1 MSYHRSRVV
10 SPAAPV
16 DQLVIF
22 VPRRNGDA
30 LLGFEVASEFGI
42 HERALDSPEGIPVA
56 GGSDRQTGDR
66 HLGTG
71 HERAEETGS
80 AISGKRHTGSIPA
93 VDHGR
98 PLGAVPQDVTAPS
111 RNSDPSTSH
120 AAGAEQVESGRAAAH
135 AWIVLAVLKS
145 ASEPLT
151 YREVHKR
158 CVDRIAEA
166 AEVQKR
172 LDSLRTAGLAETAP
186 DRKCTVTLRE
196 VQTWRAK

>member
-1 MSYHRSRVV
+1 V

-30 LLGFEVASEFGI
+30 LLGFEAPPELGDELTAQS
-42 HERALDSPEGIPVA
+42 RA
-56 GGSDRQTGDR
+56 
-66 HLGTG
+66 
-71 HERAEETGS
+71 
-80 AISGKRHTGSIPA
+80 
-93 VDHGR
+93 
-98 PLGAVPQDVTAPS
+98 
-111 RNSDPSTSH
+111 SDPSTSH
-120 AAGAEQVESGRAAAH
+120 AAGAEQVKSGRAAAH
-135 AWIVLAVLKS
+135 AWIVLSVLKS

-172 LDSLRTAGLAETAP
+172 LDSLRTAGLAATAP
-186 DRKCTVTLRE
+186 KRECTVTLRE